1 VDGEDVN
8 GGVEHVFGPRSTT
21 AIGSLPHRDPVGA
34 ATCAFAATTLPCI
47 PSLPRRSPAEGMV
60 AQAVGSLPGVTLGQY
75 GSISIDPSRFGS
87 DIVVGAD
94 LRSESF
100 GGLRAFLE
108 LAVRRDHRGPVKW
121 QFIGPVTLGLSL
133 RRAGAPSSV
142 AFRLAVNAVRAHLDA
157 IATVVACRLPHSRQI
172 VLVDEPSFGSLMTSS
187 FPIAPDVAIDLV
199 SEAMS
204 VLEHRAVVGLHC
216 CDRADIPSLLAT
228 GPRLLSLPVT
238 SAVPDAAGYL
248 QRYLD
253 RGGAGG
259 SPRHRAQRSAP
270 GATAA
275 VGPSPAGTG
284 CRHDRSSA
292 GRRRRG
298 APAPTSPPTRG
309 RWRRRVRSGSST
321 SSATRTRVRR
331 RARSGGCGAAGRR
344 RRWRWRRG
352 GHGRR

>member
-1 VDGEDVN
+1 MDGEDVN

-94 LRSESF
+94 LRGESF
-100 GGLRAFLE
+100 GGLRAFLD
-108 LAVRRDHRGPVKW
+108 LAARRDHRGPVKW

-157 IATVVACRLPHSRQI
+157 IATAVACRLPHSRQI

-253 RGGAGG
+253 RGGVVVWGAVATDGPVLNTPDRSWRALAGVWRDLIDRG
-259 SPRHRAQRSAP
+259 VDADALVQRSIISPQCGLGLHSRAAAQRVLELTSELAERV
-270 GATAA
+270 AA
-275 VGPSPAGTG
+275 ESRAGLN
-284 CRHDRSSA
+284 R
-292 GRRRRG
+292 
-298 APAPTSPPTRG
+298 
-309 RWRRRVRSGSST
+309 
-321 SSATRTRVRR
+321 
-331 RARSGGCGAAGRR
+331 
-344 RRWRWRRG
+344 
-352 GHGRR
+352 